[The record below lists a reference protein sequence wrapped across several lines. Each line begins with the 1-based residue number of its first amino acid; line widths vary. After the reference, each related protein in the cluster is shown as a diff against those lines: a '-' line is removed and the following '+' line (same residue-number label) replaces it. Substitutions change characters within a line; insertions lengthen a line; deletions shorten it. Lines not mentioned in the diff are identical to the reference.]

1 MSIATRRGGAPGSI
15 PAGRFDRSGARPD
28 RRRGSLRDVSLDD
41 KYVLEEGRILLT
53 GLQGLVRLP
62 LDQHRADLRRGLMT
76 GTMISGYQGSPLG
89 GLDKELAR
97 NRELVEGHHV
107 KHVPGLNEELG
118 ATSAWGSQLA
128 GQLPG
133 SKYDGVLAM
142 WYGKAPGL
150 DRAADS
156 LRHGN
161 FVGVPRTGGALAVV
175 GDDPGCKSSTIPSA
189 SESLLS
195 SLHMPVFYPGNV
207 QEVLDLGL
215 HALACSRAS
224 GLWAGFKIVTSVADA
239 IGTASVARDRVMPV
253 MPTVEWNGK
262 PYEHVPNAN
271 LLAPASLDMEQTL
284 FGPRTELALA
294 YARENGV
301 NRIEGAER
309 AWLGIACAGKTY
321 YDLMHALR
329 GLGIDGPGL
338 ERAGIRVLKLGML
351 WPVESEIAREF
362 AHGLDEILVAEEKG
376 PFLETHLKE
385 ALYGRPGAPRIV
397 GKRAER
403 GEPLLPR
410 ELDLD
415 ADAIARA
422 VAARLSRR
430 VEPTSVAARL
440 ERIESSRRA
449 RAELPALGGS

>member
-15 PAGRFDRSGARPD
+15 PAGRFDRSGARGD
-28 RRRGSLRDVSLDD
+28 GRGGSLRDVSLDD

-161 FVGVPRTGGALAVV
+161 FVGVARTGGALAVV

-215 HALACSRAS
+215 HAYACSRTS
-224 GLWAGFKIVTSVADA
+224 GLWAGFKVVTSVADA
-239 IGTASVARDRVMPV
+239 LATAEVGPGRVTPV
-253 MPTVEWNGK
+253 LPDVEWNGK
-262 PYEHVPNAN
+262 PYEHVPNGN
-271 LLAPASLDMEQTL
+271 LLAPASVDMEQTL

-301 NRIEGAER
+301 NRIEGASR
-309 AWLGIACAGKTY
+309 AWLGVACAGKTY
-321 YDLMHALR
+321 YD
-329 GLGIDGPGL
+329 
-338 ERAGIRVLKLGML
+338 
-351 WPVESEIAREF
+351 
-362 AHGLDEILVAEEKG
+362 
-376 PFLETHLKE
+376 
-385 ALYGRPGAPRIV
+385 
-397 GKRAER
+397 
-403 GEPLLPR
+403 
-410 ELDLD
+410 
-415 ADAIARA
+415 
-422 VAARLSRR
+422 
-430 VEPTSVAARL
+430 
-440 ERIESSRRA
+440 
-449 RAELPALGGS
+449 

>member
-1 MSIATRRGGAPGSI
+1 MSIAVRKRAGSGGDADRARFRRLADDGGS
-15 PAGRFDRSGARPD
+15 
-28 RRRGSLRDVSLDD
+28 RRGSLRDVSLED

-62 LDQHRADLRRGLMT
+62 LDQHRADLRRGLLT

-107 KHVPGLNEELG
+107 RHVPGLNEELG

-161 FVGVPRTGGALAVV
+161 FVGVPAHRRRARRRGRRPRLQVLDDPERVGVAAREPPHAGLLSRQRAGGARPRPARARLLARLRAV
-175 GDDPGCKSSTIPSA
+175 GRLQDRHERGRRGRHRRGRARPRHAGDAARSS
-189 SESLLS
+189 
-195 SLHMPVFYPGNV
+195 
-207 QEVLDLGL
+207 
-215 HALACSRAS
+215 
-224 GLWAGFKIVTSVADA
+224 
-239 IGTASVARDRVMPV
+239 GTAS
-253 MPTVEWNGK
+253 PTSTCRTR
-262 PYEHVPNAN
+262 N
-271 LLAPASLDMEQTL
+271 LLAPASLDMERTL

-301 NRIEGAER
+301 NRIEGARR

-329 GLGIDGPGL
+329 ALGLDGQGL
-338 ERAGIRVLKLGML
+338 ERAGIRILKLGML
-351 WPVESEIAREF
+351 WPVEPEIAREF
-362 AHGLDEILVAEEKG
+362 AHGLDEIIVAEEKG
-376 PFLETHLKE
+376 PVPRDAPQGG
-385 ALYGRPGAPRIV
+385 AL
-397 GKRAER
+397 R
-403 GEPLLPR
+403 GG
-410 ELDLD
+410 
-415 ADAIARA
+415 
-422 VAARLSRR
+422 
-430 VEPTSVAARL
+430 
-440 ERIESSRRA
+440 RRA
-449 RAELPALGGS
+449 AHRSASATSEASRSFRASSTSTPT